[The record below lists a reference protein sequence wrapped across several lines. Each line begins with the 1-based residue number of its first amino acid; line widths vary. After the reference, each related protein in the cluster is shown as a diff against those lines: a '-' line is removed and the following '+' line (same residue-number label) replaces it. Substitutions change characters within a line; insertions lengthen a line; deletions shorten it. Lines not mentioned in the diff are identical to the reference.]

1 MCRGRILPNELVS
14 MAENL
19 HMTYLNAL
27 TSHSKSSES
36 HQRYCQRNG
45 VMTTEKIKQH
55 QQRIDNQLQLL
66 DGIRAD
72 IGKLNQQL
80 TLK

>member
-1 MCRGRILPNELVS
+1 
-14 MAENL
+14 
-19 HMTYLNAL
+19 
-27 TSHSKSSES
+27 
-36 HQRYCQRNG
+36 
-45 VMTTEKIKQH
+45 MTTEKIKQH

-80 TLK
+80 ALK